1 MSARGRGAFPA
12 SRDGAWSPSKRQRSA
27 GDIVGQTNSLTR
39 SGSRARSR
47 SVAAA
52 VGAWWGLPRTTCS
65 GPTGPWE
72 LVDWARRGTVGGLML
87 LGEPGV
93 GKTALIRDFVS
104 THVATREVSP
114 KGPRHGWR
122 AIRAALGVRLV
133 ASAAASPGA
142 ARPGT
147 GTPRGALTVPFGD
160 EEGAPVDPFLVD
172 MATLSR

>member
-1 MSARGRGAFPA
+1 MSASWSWSLSGISRRRLVTLETSAKRWRHRRADQLAHAFRLPRSIKVGGRRSLCVVGASEDYLQQTHWAVGTGRLGA
-12 SRDGAWSPSKRQRSA
+12 SRNCRWADA
-27 GDIVGQTNSLTR
+27 
-39 SGSRARSR
+39 AR
-47 SVAAA
+47 
-52 VGAWWGLPRTTCS
+52 G
-65 GPTGPWE
+65 
-72 LVDWARRGTVGGLML
+72 
-87 LGEPGV
+87 PGV

-133 ASAAASPGA
+133 ASPAASPGA